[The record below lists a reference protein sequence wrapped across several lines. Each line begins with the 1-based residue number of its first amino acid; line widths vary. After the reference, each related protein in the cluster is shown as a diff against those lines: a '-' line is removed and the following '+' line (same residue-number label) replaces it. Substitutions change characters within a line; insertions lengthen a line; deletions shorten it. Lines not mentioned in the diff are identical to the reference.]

1 MSWDKGWRTMR
12 RAALAV
18 AGSLLL
24 VSCGGGDQVERFVP
38 TRVLAFGDEHSVMV
52 ESDGVAAPKFT
63 SKYTINFRA
72 EPTEAAPSPSIDCT
86 QLPIWTQI
94 VANSYGLPFPE
105 CLGTATATPSRILA
119 TPNARVAG
127 TNSVTA
133 QIDSFITSHDR
144 PDRFSNK
151 DLVTVMAGMHD
162 ILALHAQI
170 GSAPAD
176 LPYTMNDALR
186 DAGAA
191 GAALAAQVNRIAE
204 AGGKVLIATVPRVG
218 YTPFGQTDA
227 TQLNALTDQFNER
240 LRVNLLND
248 GRRIGLVLADQNIRA
263 VVEAANLNVTAPAC
277 TGDALTD
284 VLQCDSK
291 TLEAGATPST
301 WLWADRLHLSPAGH
315 SNIGS
320 LAVARATGNPF

>member
-1 MSWDKGWRTMR
+1 MMSWDKGWRTMR

-18 AGSLLL
+18 AGSLLV

-52 ESDGVAAPKFT
+52 ASDGVAR
-63 SKYTINFRA
+63 KYTINFRA
-72 EPTEAAPSPSIDCT
+72 EPTEAVPSPSIDCT

-94 VANSYGLPFPE
+94 VANSYGLPFSE
-105 CLGTATATPSRILA
+105 CPGTATATPSRILA
-119 TPNARVAG
+119 KPNARVAG
-127 TNSVTA
+127 TDSVTA
-133 QIDSFITSHDR
+133 QIGSFLAT
-144 PDRFSNK
+144 DRFGDT

-170 GSAPAD
+170 GSAPTD
-176 LPYTMNDALR
+176 LPYTMDDALR

-218 YTPFGQTDA
+218 YTPFGQADA
-227 TQLNALTDQFNER
+227 TQLNALTDRFNER

-284 VLQCDSK
+284 VLQCDSQ
-291 TLEAGATPST
+291 TLEADATPST